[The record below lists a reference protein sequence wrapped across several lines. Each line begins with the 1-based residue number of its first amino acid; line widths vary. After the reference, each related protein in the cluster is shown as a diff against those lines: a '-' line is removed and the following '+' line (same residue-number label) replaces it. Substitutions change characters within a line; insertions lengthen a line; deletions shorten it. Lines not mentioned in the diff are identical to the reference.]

1 MIARPAYANSRKRR
15 YRWGAEDARRS
26 FCSGYRGSRILGHGH
41 ITLSAYREGLT
52 YHVLSAEQGK
62 SVSPP
67 CGEVKPQGGSMVMR
81 IAELRK
87 SECCPVMGQIEVAL
101 PLWDHITS
109 LETEPTSRWYS
120 NSRTFAEPM
129 PEATQMTTAQAV
141 GAASHTPGGWYP
153 LPCELAASPYRV
165 GLICT

>member
-1 MIARPAYANSRKRR
+1 MA
-15 YRWGAEDARRS
+15 
-26 FCSGYRGSRILGHGH
+26 
-41 ITLSAYREGLT
+41 
-52 YHVLSAEQGK
+52 
-62 SVSPP
+62 
-67 CGEVKPQGGSMVMR
+67 MR

>member
-1 MIARPAYANSRKRR
+1 MLSAL
-15 YRWGAEDARRS
+15 
-26 FCSGYRGSRILGHGH
+26 CSGYRGSIILGHGH

-87 SECCPVMGQIEVAL
+87 SEGCPVTGQIEVAL
-101 PLWDHITS
+101 PFWDNITS
-109 LETEPTSRWYS
+109 PETEQTSRWCS

-129 PEATQMTTAQAV
+129 NEAMQMTTAQAV
-141 GAASHTPGGWYP
+141 GAASHTSYGLYP